1 MAWNETELSYRRSAI
16 EGASLVGLT
25 VALYDTLAGDL
36 NRASRAVRQSNIEA
50 RCREANHAL
59 LVLGHLESWLDFTEN
74 ADLVR
79 SLGIFYAYI
88 RQRIMCAQAQS
99 AASIFEELG
108 TLVVQT
114 RASWQQLDLR
124 NADLRKGRSAPPV
137 TEYEETHP
145 VEEIRAALSCSV

>member
-1 MAWNETELSYRRSAI
+1 MGWNETELSYRRSAI

-36 NRASRAVRQSNIEA
+36 SRAGRAVRQNNIEA

-59 LVLGHLESWLDFTEN
+59 LVLGHLESWLDFPEDTN
-74 ADLVR
+74 LVR
-79 SLGIFYAYI
+79 SLVIFYAYI

-114 RASWQQLDLR
+114 RASWQQLDIR
-124 NADLRKGRSAPPV
+124 NADLRTDFSSPMTTAR
-137 TEYEETHP
+137 EETYSAED
-145 VEEIRAALSCSV
+145 VRATLSCSV

>member
-1 MAWNETELSYRRSAI
+1 MGWNETELSYRRSAI

-36 NRASRAVRQSNIEA
+36 SRAGRAVRQNNIEA
-50 RCREANHAL
+50 RCTEANHAL
-59 LVLGHLESWLDFTEN
+59 LVLGHLESWLDFPDDAN
-74 ADLVR
+74 LVR
-79 SLGIFYAYI
+79 SLVTFYAYI

-99 AASIFEELG
+99 SASIFEELS

-124 NADLRKGRSAPPV
+124 NPDLRKEFTSPLMTAHQ
-137 TEYEETHP
+137 ETYP
-145 VEEIRAALSCSV
+145 AEDVRAALSCSV

>member
-1 MAWNETELSYRRSAI
+1 MGWNETELSYRRSAI

-36 NRASRAVRQSNIEA
+36 SRAGRAVNQRDIEA

-59 LVLGHLESWLDFTEN
+59 LVLGHLESWLNFTQD

-79 SLGIFYAYI
+79 SLSIFYAYI
-88 RQRIMCAQAQS
+88 RQRIMCAQAQG

-114 RASWQQLDLR
+114 RATWQQLDLR
-124 NADLRKGRSAPPV
+124 NADLRKDFSSTPA
-137 TEYEETHP
+137 TASEKAHP
-145 VEEIRAALSCSV
+145 AEAVRATLSCSV